1 MWAGR
6 IFSNGG
12 RKSMRITNNMLISNT
27 LFNLNENLGRLEKLN
42 QQMDTQKKFSVPSD
56 DPIGASKSLKFYTD
70 LSKIEQYKRNVKD
83 ATSWMTETES
93 ALIEIGEVLDR
104 ADKLAVQMANGTY
117 SENDLKKTKEEVAQ
131 LKEHLVQI
139 SNTTYA
145 GRYIFSG
152 YKTDKELL
160 KEDGKYQIDLS
171 NTEVVEYNVGVSE
184 DIKVN
189 TVGMRIFGVEA
200 ENATNPFDATEA
212 KTGDTSYLI
221 SVFTKFENALE
232 NPTDVANKGQI
243 DKTLGRIK
251 TCMDQVL
258 SVRAEVGA
266 KMNRLDLTQK
276 KLDSQV
282 LSIKSLISYNEDVD
296 LAEVSIKLKTADN
309 VYRASLAVGARIIQ
323 PSLVD
328 FLR

>member
-1 MWAGR
+1 
-6 IFSNGG
+6 
-12 RKSMRITNNMLISNT
+12 MRITNNMLISNT

-117 SENDLKKTKEEVAQ
+117 SEDDLKKTKEEVAQ

-160 KEDGKYQIDLS
+160 CKDGKYKIDLS

-189 TVGMRIFGVEA
+189 TVGMRVFGVGA

-212 KTGDTSYLI
+212 ETGDTSYLI
-221 SVFTKFENALE
+221 SVFTKFENALKD
-232 NPTDVANKGQI
+232 PASNKGEI
-243 DKTLGRIK
+243 DATLGRIK

-266 KMNRLDLTQK
+266 KMNRLKLTQK

-282 LSIKSLISYNEDVD
+282 LSTKSLISYNEDID
-296 LAEVSIKLKTADN
+296 LAEVSIKLKTEEN

>member
-117 SENDLKKTKEEVAQ
+117 SEDDLKKTKEEVAQ
-131 LKEHLVQI
+131 LKDHLVQI
-139 SNTTYA
+139 ANTTYA

-160 KEDGKYQIDLS
+160 GKDGKYKIDLS

-189 TVGMRIFGVEA
+189 TVGMRIFGVGDVKSGPGYDA
-200 ENATNPFDATEA
+200 ANANNSNE
-212 KTGDTSYLI
+212 SYLI
-221 SVFTKFENALE
+221 SVFDNFEKAL
-232 NPTDVANKGQI
+232 NGDVSVDKDEI

-266 KMNRLDLTQK
+266 KMNRLNLTQK

-282 LSIKSLISYNEDVD
+282 LSTKSLISYNEDAD
-296 LAEVSIKLKTADN
+296 LAEVSIKLKTEEN
-309 VYRASLAVGARIIQ
+309 VYRASLSVGARIIQ

>member
-1 MWAGR
+1 
-6 IFSNGG
+6 
-12 RKSMRITNNMLISNT
+12 MRITNNMLISNT
-27 LFNLNENLGRLEKLN
+27 LFNLNENLGRMEKLN

-117 SENDLKKTKEEVAQ
+117 SEDDLKKTKEEVAQ

-189 TVGMRIFGVEA
+189 TVGMRIFGVGA

-212 KTGDTSYLI
+212 ETGDTSYLI
-221 SVFTKFENALE
+221 SVFTKFENALKD
-232 NPTDVANKGQI
+232 PASNKGEI
-243 DKTLGRIK
+243 DATLGRIK

-266 KMNRLDLTQK
+266 KMNRLKLTQK

-282 LSIKSLISYNEDVD
+282 LSTKSLISYNEDID
-296 LAEVSIKLKTADN
+296 LAEVSIKLKTEEN

>member
-1 MWAGR
+1 
-6 IFSNGG
+6 
-12 RKSMRITNNMLISNT
+12 MRITNNMLISNT

-117 SENDLKKTKEEVAQ
+117 SEDDLKKTKEEVAQ

-160 KEDGKYQIDLS
+160 GKDGKYKIDLS

-189 TVGMRIFGVEA
+189 TVGMRVFGVGDVKSG
-200 ENATNPFDATEA
+200 PGYDATKANNTNE
-212 KTGDTSYLI
+212 SYLI
-221 SVFTKFENALE
+221 SVFTNFETALGTE
-232 NPTDVANKGQI
+232 NKGQI
-243 DKTLGRIK
+243 DATLGRIK

-266 KMNRLDLTQK
+266 KMNRLKLTQK

-282 LSIKSLISYNEDVD
+282 LSTKSLISYNEDID
-296 LAEVSIKLKTADN
+296 LAEVSIKLKTEEN

>member
-1 MWAGR
+1 
-6 IFSNGG
+6 
-12 RKSMRITNNMLISNT
+12 MRITNNMLISNT

-42 QQMDTQKKFSVPSD
+42 QQMATQKKFSVPSD

-93 ALIEIGEVLDR
+93 ALIEIGEVLHR
-104 ADKLAVQMANGTY
+104 ANELAVQMANGTY
-117 SENDLKKTKEEVAQ
+117 SEDDLKKTKEEVAQ

-160 KEDGKYQIDLS
+160 GKDGKYKIDLS

-189 TVGMRIFGVEA
+189 TVGMRVFGVGDV
-200 ENATNPFDATEA
+200 NATNPFDAEEA

-221 SVFTKFENALE
+221 SVFDNFEKALNGE
-232 NPTDVANKGQI
+232 GDKGEI

-266 KMNRLDLTQK
+266 KINRLNLTQK

-282 LSIKSLISYNEDVD
+282 LSTKSLISYNEDID
-296 LAEVSIKLKTADN
+296 LAEVSIKLKTEEN
-309 VYRASLAVGARIIQ
+309 VYRASLSVGARIIQ

>member
-1 MWAGR
+1 
-6 IFSNGG
+6 
-12 RKSMRITNNMLISNT
+12 MRITNNMLISNT

-117 SENDLKKTKEEVAQ
+117 SEDDLKKTKEEVAQ

-160 KEDGKYQIDLS
+160 GKDGKYKIDLS

-189 TVGMRIFGVEA
+189 TVGMRVFGVGTDDDNPGY
-200 ENATNPFDATEA
+200 NADSSDNTKE
-212 KTGDTSYLI
+212 SYLI
-221 SVFTKFENALE
+221 SVFDKFEKALNGE
-232 NPTDVANKGQI
+232 VDKGEI

-266 KMNRLDLTQK
+266 KINRLNLTQK

-282 LSIKSLISYNEDVD
+282 LSTKSLISYNEDAD

>member
-1 MWAGR
+1 
-6 IFSNGG
+6 
-12 RKSMRITNNMLISNT
+12 MRITNNMLISNT

-117 SENDLKKTKEEVAQ
+117 SEDDLKKTKEEVAQ

-160 KEDGKYQIDLS
+160 DKDGTYKLRNLDTDLTAKLLD
-171 NTEVVEYNVGVSE
+171 TEVVEYNVGVSE

-189 TVGMRIFGVEA
+189 TVGMRVFGVGDV
-200 ENATNPFDATEA
+200 NATNPFDAKEA
-212 KTGDTSYLI
+212 ETGNTSYLI
-221 SVFTKFENALE
+221 SVFDNFEKALNGE
-232 NPTDVANKGQI
+232 VDKGQI
-243 DKTLGRIK
+243 DATLGRIK

-266 KMNRLDLTQK
+266 KMNRLNLTQK

-282 LSIKSLISYNEDVD
+282 LSTKSLISYNEDVD
-296 LAEVSIKLKTADN
+296 LAEVSIKLKTEEN

>member
-1 MWAGR
+1 
-6 IFSNGG
+6 
-12 RKSMRITNNMLISNT
+12 MRITNNMLISNT

-42 QQMDTQKKFSVPSD
+42 QQMATQKKFSVPSD
-56 DPIGASKSLKFYTD
+56 DPIGASKSLKFHTD
-70 LSKIEQYKRNVKD
+70 LSKIEQYQRNVKD

-93 ALIEIGEVLDR
+93 ALIEIGEVLHR
-104 ADKLAVQMANGTY
+104 ANELAVQMANGTY
-117 SENDLKKTKEEVAQ
+117 SEDDLKKTKEEIAQ
-131 LKEHLVQI
+131 LKDHLVQI
-139 SNTTYA
+139 ANTTYA

-152 YKTDKELL
+152 YKTDKKLL
-160 KEDGKYQIDLS
+160 EENGTYNTEFENDLTLK

-184 DIKVN
+184 SIKVN
-189 TVGMRIFGVEA
+189 TVGMRVFGVGTNDDNPGYNDA
-200 ENATNPFDATEA
+200 NADNTKE
-212 KTGDTSYLI
+212 SYLI
-221 SVFTKFENALE
+221 SVFDKFEKALNGDASVDKDE
-232 NPTDVANKGQI
+232 I

-266 KMNRLDLTQK
+266 KINRLNLTQK

-282 LSIKSLISYNEDVD
+282 LSTKSLISYNEDID
-296 LAEVSIKLKTADN
+296 LAEVSIKLKTEEN

>member
-1 MWAGR
+1 
-6 IFSNGG
+6 
-12 RKSMRITNNMLISNT
+12 MRITNNMLISNT

-117 SENDLKKTKEEVAQ
+117 SEDDLKKTKEEVAQ
-131 LKEHLVQI
+131 LKDHLVQI
-139 SNTTYA
+139 ANTTYA

-160 KEDGKYQIDLS
+160 GKDGKYKIDLS

-189 TVGMRIFGVEA
+189 TVGMRIFGVGDVKSGPGYDA
-200 ENATNPFDATEA
+200 ANANNSNE
-212 KTGDTSYLI
+212 SYLI
-221 SVFTKFENALE
+221 SVFDNFEKAL
-232 NPTDVANKGQI
+232 NGDVSVDKDEI

-266 KMNRLDLTQK
+266 KMNRLNLTQK

-282 LSIKSLISYNEDVD
+282 LSTKSLISYNEDAD
-296 LAEVSIKLKTADN
+296 LAEVSIKLKTEEN
-309 VYRASLAVGARIIQ
+309 VYRASLSVGARIIQ

>member
-1 MWAGR
+1 
-6 IFSNGG
+6 
-12 RKSMRITNNMLISNT
+12 MRITNNMLISNT

-117 SENDLKKTKEEVAQ
+117 SEDDLKKTKEEVAQ

-160 KEDGKYQIDLS
+160 GKDGKYKIDLS

-189 TVGMRIFGVEA
+189 TLGGRVFGIVTKNEKGVLEGNFNDDIA
-200 ENATNPFDATEA
+200 VNSGDNPNNVS
-212 KTGDTSYLI
+212 SYLI
-221 SVFTKFENALE
+221 SVFDNFEKALNGDASVDKDE
-232 NPTDVANKGQI
+232 I

-266 KMNRLDLTQK
+266 KMNRLNLTQK

-282 LSIKSLISYNEDVD
+282 LSTKSLISYNEDID
-296 LAEVSIKLKTADN
+296 LAEVSIKLKTEEN
-309 VYRASLAVGARIIQ
+309 VYRASLVVGARIIQ